1 MAETRVAGSPAAAA
15 DGTTAR
21 VAALLRR
28 SLDRLAAEVPAS
40 YQHLVDALGPLVVE
54 VEIDGE
60 LFSVRGNP
68 NLVVADGRS
77 GAAGVRIGTSR
88 AAVLAVL
95 DAELAL
101 GEAVEEGAVQVQGSL
116 DDVVRAHDA
125 LLAYAH
131 AAVRAPSVPGLLDA
145 LRAGGRGAR

>member
-1 MAETRVAGSPAAAA
+1 MAETRVAGYSGAAA
-15 DGTTAR
+15 DGPPAR
-21 VAALLRR
+21 VSALLRR

-40 YQHLVDALGPLVVE
+40 YRHLVHALGPLVVE
-54 VEIDGE
+54 VEVDGE
-60 LFSVRGNP
+60 LFSVRADP
-68 NLVVADGRS
+68 DVVVADGPN

-101 GEAVEEGAVQVQGSL
+101 GEAVEEGVVQVRGSL

-131 AAVRAPSVPGLLDA
+131 AAVRAPSVPGLLAA
-145 LRAGGRGAR
+145 LRAGRRGAR